1 MPGKN
6 VPIGLPKIYLI
17 IELWYD
23 MPNDY
28 NSSIYEVYG
37 RGPIGAATFKEMAE
51 MICQEKTLAFL
62 RGDDFDGFERYAD
75 GPENKE
81 EQVTLFRLGLKKDL
95 GFRKDYKPSDD
106 DLLAI
111 CDFFDLE
118 FFKVKEVDLF
128 A

>member
-23 MPNDY
+23 SPNGY
-28 NSSIYEVYG
+28 KNELYEVFG
-37 RGPIGAATFKEMAE
+37 RGPIGAATFREMAE

-62 RGDDFDGFERYAD
+62 RSDDFDGFGPYAD
-75 GPENKE
+75 SPESKE
-81 EQVTLFRLGLKKDL
+81 EQTTLFKFGLKKDL
-95 GFRKDYKPSDD
+95 EFKKNYKPSDD

-111 CDFFDLE
+111 CDFFDLQ
-118 FFKVKEVDLF
+118 FFVVKEVDLF